1 MTQIYI
7 KVEPNSESFQIEN
20 SEIPKIK
27 LTEKAENGRANTELI
42 NKLENILGE
51 KPGILSG
58 HKSKRKKLTVNMS
71 EKKFRTKIQ
80 KTKTE

>member
-80 KTKTE
+80 KNQN